1 MIEIKNLTKIY
12 DKSKTAVKALDDV
25 SLVLPDKGLVF
36 VLGKSGSGKSTF
48 LNMLGGLDNITSG
61 DIVLNGV
68 SLSTLSAIEMDSY
81 RNNYIG
87 IIYQNFNLFPNE
99 TVRDNILTS
108 TVISGK
114 VVETK
119 DVDNILKKLD
129 LTEKENSLVKNLS
142 GGQKQRVAI
151 GRALIKNP
159 EMILADEPT
168 GNLDS
173 KTTKTIFDILKK
185 ISKEKLVVV
194 ISHDTK
200 SAETYADRII
210 SLSDGKV
217 VSDEVR
223 NEKFVKPNK
232 KALLI
237 PSSKKISNESIT
249 EINNYLKK
257 HKLQVEKGSKQ
268 FVPFKGEVETKKAA
282 PVFKR
287 NKSSLK
293 LGFNVSLKFFKSV
306 AASFAVTLVMLT
318 FIIGALSL
326 SQSFVQFDS
335 VSAVAQIANTFN
347 SKTYILNKAYSY
359 YDDPKDLNTEY
370 SIKVTEEDINK
381 FKSAGYTGNIY
392 KIYNTP
398 VITMPHNL
406 NNEIGKITSYGG
418 LYSGI
423 YSRTGLGT
431 VVCDY
436 NYLNYLFGDLD
447 VVAGSLYNLE
457 NTSSLIV
464 TDYFAD
470 CLLYMDSATNSHKFV
485 SEDPRDPYQKIVN
498 VRLYDRYKI
507 AAVIN
512 TGYKVKYEKL
522 FSYMDRIKREPQN
535 SRKIEEEIRNSQI
548 FINFYDDLN
557 SMLNYT
563 YSVNP
568 NFQECFITE
577 NNTAMWVRNATLTFS
592 AESDPAS
599 YTQNAYFYKSKQ
611 LDTNS
616 LIMNINVY
624 NKLYGTSLV
633 DANDANFVEKEIV
646 FANYEV
652 SKDTRENPSTV
663 LRLKVVGVT
672 KDFGDNTACL
682 GYLDEESYN
691 QFCLDALY
699 NFALA
704 FNKIDETF
712 ILNSTAK
719 ENYFYT
725 TLSAFSS
732 IFQVCDIINVF
743 SDIFIFIVIAL
754 MAVALIVIVSHNIRT
769 VKKNQYRI
777 GVYKSMGCPSK
788 VFVLSCFVDTA
799 ILVATTFVSS
809 MLCVLILNK
818 YVNQILVT
826 SFSKLIDA
834 NIIAN
839 FTFVG
844 FSITNLL
851 IYVLVVL
858 VVSIISL
865 LAPILYLRKLKPN
878 LILNKAE

>member
-12 DKSKTAVKALDDV
+12 DKSKTVVKALDNV
-25 SLVLPDKGLVF
+25 SLILPDKGLVF

-68 SLSTLSAIEMDSY
+68 SLSKLIATEMDSY

-108 TVISGK
+108 SVISGK
-114 VVETK
+114 NLENDEINK
-119 DVDNILKKLD
+119 ILKQLD
-129 LTEKENSLVKNLS
+129 LTEKETVLVKNLS

-173 KTTKTIFDILKK
+173 KTTKTIFDVLKK

-217 VSDEVR
+217 VGDEVR
-223 NEKFVKPNK
+223 NNDFVKPNK
-232 KALLI
+232 RSLLI
-237 PSSKKISNESIT
+237 PSTIKISNKNLT
-249 EINNYLKK
+249 EINEYLKP
-257 HKLQVEKGSKQ
+257 HKLKIEKGSKQ
-268 FVPFKGEVETKKAA
+268 FVPFKGEVETKKQA

-306 AASFAVTLVMLT
+306 IASFAVTLLMLT

-326 SQSFVQFDS
+326 SQSFVQFDG
-335 VSAVAQIANTFN
+335 VSAVAQIADTFK

-359 YDDPKDLNTEY
+359 YDDPKDLTKSY
-370 SIKVTEEDINK
+370 SIKVTDADIEE
-381 FKSAGYTGNIY
+381 FKDGGYSGNIY

-398 VITMPHNL
+398 VITMPNNL
-406 NNEIGKITSYGG
+406 NNEVGKITNFGG
-418 LYSGI
+418 LYTGI
-423 YSRTGLGT
+423 YAKTGLGT
-431 VVCDY
+431 LVCDY
-436 NYLNYLFGDLD
+436 NYLNYLFGDLQ

-470 CLLYMDSATNSHKFV
+470 SLLYLDSATNSHKFV
-485 SEDPRDPYQKIVN
+485 SEDPHDPYQKIVN

-507 AAVIN
+507 GAVID
-512 TGYKVKYEKL
+512 TGYKEKYEKL

-535 SRKIEEEIRNSQI
+535 ARKIEEEIRKSQI
-548 FINFYDDLN
+548 FIRFYDELN
-557 SMLNYT
+557 SVLNYT

-568 NFQECFITE
+568 NFQESFITE
-577 NNTAMWVRNATLTFS
+577 NNTAMWVRNATITYS
-592 AESDPAS
+592 VEANPET

-611 LDTNS
+611 LDSKS

-624 NKLYGTSLV
+624 NRLFNTSLI
-633 DANDANFVEKEIV
+633 DENDTNFEEKEIV
-646 FANYEV
+646 FLNYEID
-652 SKDTRENPSTV
+652 KDTRENPSTV
-663 LRLKVVGVT
+663 LNLKVVGVT

-691 QFCLDALY
+691 KFCLDALY

-704 FNKIDETF
+704 FDKVDQTF
-712 ILNSTAK
+712 MLNNTAK

-725 TLSAFSS
+725 TLTAFSS
-732 IFQVCDIINVF
+732 IFQVCEIINVF

-754 MAVALIVIVSHNIRT
+754 MAVALIIIISHNIRT

-799 ILVATTFVSS
+799 ILVATTFISS

-818 YVNQILVT
+818 YVNQILIA

-839 FTFVG
+839 FTFVS

-858 VVSIISL
+858 VVSIVSL
-865 LAPILYLRKLKPN
+865 LAPVLYLRKLKPN
-878 LILNKAE
+878 LILNRAE